1 MWKGALFVGFVFVA
15 IGSSMSPRDASRST
29 ELEAVA
35 VGSRE
40 PVETRIPRQRNGHF
54 YVHATVNGQLVRFL
68 VDTGATTVAL
78 TTRDAD
84 RIGEKVSPS
93 SFHVV
98 GEGAGGAVRGQ
109 RVTIESI
116 EIEGKRVENVR
127 GVVLEGLGQ
136 SLLGQNYLLRMG
148 SVEMTAD
155 EMIIRPRGAR
165 RTASAG

>member
-1 MWKGALFVGFVFVA
+1 MWKGALFVGFLFVA
-15 IGSSMSPRDASRST
+15 IGSSMSPRDPSQSA
-29 ELEAVA
+29 EAEAVA
-35 VGSRE
+35 GGSRE

-78 TTRDAD
+78 TAEDAA
-84 RIGEKVSPS
+84 RIGDDAKSGGDEI
-93 SFHVV
+93 V
-98 GEGAGGAVRGQ
+98 GEGAGGPVRGH
-109 RVTIESI
+109 RLTIASI

-127 GVVLEGLGQ
+127 GVVLEGLSQ
-136 SLLGQNYLLRMG
+136 SLLGQNYLSRMG

-165 RTASAG
+165 RS

>member
-1 MWKGALFVGFVFVA
+1 MWKGALFVGFLFVA
-15 IGSSMSPRDASRST
+15 IGSSMSPRDPSRST
-29 ELEAVA
+29 EVEAVA

-78 TTRDAD
+78 TTADAA
-84 RIGEKVSPS
+84 RIGDDAKSAGS
-93 SFHVV
+93 DVV
-98 GEGAGGAVRGQ
+98 GEGAGGPVRGH
-109 RVTIESI
+109 RLTIDSI

-127 GVVLEGLGQ
+127 GVVLEGLSQ
-136 SLLGQNYLLRMG
+136 SLLGQNYLSRMG
-148 SVEMTAD
+148 SVEMTGD

-165 RTASAG
+165 RS

>member
-1 MWKGALFVGFVFVA
+1 MWKGALFIGFLFVA
-15 IGSSMSPRDASRST
+15 IGSTMSPRDPSGPTQVES
-29 ELEAVA
+29 VA

-54 YVHATVNGQLVRFL
+54 YVHATVNGQLIRFL

-78 TTRDAD
+78 TTEDAD

-98 GEGAGGAVRGQ
+98 GEGAGGPVRGE

-136 SLLGQNYLLRMG
+136 SLLGQNYLSRMG

-165 RTASAG
+165 RS